1 MAIFKISSTSS
12 SPIHSS
18 LILPSSLSLLQSS
31 HSRRATPESPSSTS
45 SWMAC
50 PRPWTPTSYMLATS
64 KGALAAGEARGKRAM
79 RRLLP
84 PELGAGEA
92 RSRRAGRRSDRRSLR
107 PASKETLAAG
117 GAWGRGSSRPA
128 SREAQRPAKLAAS
141 EQGDAC
147 GRRSLWPGKL
157 AAGEQGGAATG
168 KARNLRAG
176 RRGGRRSSQPA
187 VGNSVVSACFRFTFR
202 TFRGTVS

>member
-18 LILPSSLSLLQSS
+18 LILPYPLSLLQSS

-64 KGALAAGEARGKRAM
+64 KGALAAGEARGKRAV

-84 PELGAGEA
+84 PELGAGE
-92 RSRRAGRRSDRRSLR
+92 
-107 PASKETLAAG
+107 
-117 GAWGRGSSRPA
+117 
-128 SREAQRPAKLAAS
+128 
-141 EQGDAC
+141 
-147 GRRSLWPGKL
+147 
-157 AAGEQGGAATG
+157 QGGAATG
-168 KARNLRAG
+168 EACGQRAR
-176 RRGGRRSSQPA
+176 RRFGVCHMCNQSINWSMSR
-187 VGNSVVSACFRFTFR
+187 VYDKI
-202 TFRGTVS
+202 

>member
-18 LILPSSLSLLQSS
+18 LILPYPLSLLQSS

-64 KGALAAGEARGKRAM
+64 KGALAAGEARGKRAV

-117 GAWGRGSSRPA
+117 GACGRGSSRPA
-128 SREAQRPAKLAAS
+128 SKEAQRPAKL
-141 EQGDAC
+141 
-147 GRRSLWPGKL
+147 
-157 AAGEQGGAATG
+157 
-168 KARNLRAG
+168 
-176 RRGGRRSSQPA
+176 
-187 VGNSVVSACFRFTFR
+187 
-202 TFRGTVS
+202 GT